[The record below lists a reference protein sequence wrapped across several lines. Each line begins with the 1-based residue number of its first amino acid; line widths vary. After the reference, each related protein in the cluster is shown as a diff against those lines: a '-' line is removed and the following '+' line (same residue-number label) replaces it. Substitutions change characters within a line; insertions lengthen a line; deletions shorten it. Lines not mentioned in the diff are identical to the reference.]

1 MRRCNTTLDF
11 TEGTPCPCST
21 AHFLLPYL
29 AQVQLQGASPPS
41 SYPPQLLC
49 FSSPSLLS
57 SACTLHPHPL
67 FVLLPHP
74 GSSLLH
80 LVFWPHT
87 AAARSKETTL
97 GQTQT
102 FLSML
107 FAWSQYLHD
116 KQRWTNTG
124 LLRKSQC
131 IGLNPARNSCG
142 RNQALTP
149 DPDPV
154 EQLLF
159 SRSWVL
165 KNCDSPS
172 CTQTQMIILS

>member
-1 MRRCNTTLDF
+1 M
-11 TEGTPCPCST
+11 
-21 AHFLLPYL
+21 
-29 AQVQLQGASPPS
+29 
-41 SYPPQLLC
+41 
-49 FSSPSLLS
+49 SLLHGTFPSALPGPDTAARCLS
-57 SACTLHPHPL
+57 SLITPTPTSLLLLSLTSVLSLHPAPHPL

-80 LVFWPHT
+80 LSFRPHT
-87 AAARSKETTL
+87 AAARSKEITL
-97 GQTQT
+97 GRTQT

-107 FAWSQYLHD
+107 FAWSQYLCD
-116 KQRWTNTG
+116 KQSWTNTG

-131 IGLNPARNSCG
+131 IGLNPARNCCG

-149 DPDPV
+149 DPNPV